1 MSVRHGA
8 HSVTDV
14 LAPVLRGS
22 LCSDICNHDV
32 INASNGLR
40 AKQLSQLVMPACAS
54 LCGRLFLNVKKDY
67 MSVFILIK
75 NYQEKICIRLL

>member
-14 LAPVLRGS
+14 LAPLLRGS

-32 INASNGLR
+32 INASNGLSDN
-40 AKQLSQLVMPACAS
+40 QLA
-54 LCGRLFLNVKKDY
+54 
-67 MSVFILIK
+67 MS
-75 NYQEKICIRLL
+75 ECIF